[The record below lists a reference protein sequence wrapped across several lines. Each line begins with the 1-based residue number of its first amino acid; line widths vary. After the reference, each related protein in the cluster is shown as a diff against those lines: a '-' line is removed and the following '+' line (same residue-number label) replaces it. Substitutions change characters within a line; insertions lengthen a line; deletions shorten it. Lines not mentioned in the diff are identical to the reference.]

1 MTITEGEVIALL
13 GTISSAIAALV
24 SLKVHKI
31 SVRIEKATNGL
42 MADRDASTAT
52 IAHAAG
58 RAEQRAE
65 DLTKQNKP

>member
-1 MTITEGEVIALL
+1 MIITEGEVIAAFSA
-13 GTISSAIAALV
+13 IASSIAALV
-24 SLKVHKI
+24 SLKNHKI

>member
-1 MTITEGEVIALL
+1 MTVTEGEIIALL
-13 GTISSAIAALV
+13 GTVSSAIAAFV

-31 SVRIEKATNGL
+31 SVRIEKSTNGL
-42 MADRDASTAT
+42 LADRDASTAT

-65 DLTKQNKP
+65 DQQKEKTP

>member
-1 MTITEGEVIALL
+1 MTITEGEI
-13 GTISSAIAALV
+13 IAALGTVSSLVAAWV
-24 SLKVHKI
+24 SLRVHKI